1 METIQRQGTAPVG
14 RLLLEY
20 SLPAI
25 GGFLASALYQVVD
38 RVLVGRGVGTEAMA
52 AVTCA
57 YPLTMLAL
65 GVGLWLGTG
74 AGNQISTFLGQGKT
88 EEAERVLGQ
97 SLRLGLFAGSALA
110 AGLVVFA
117 RPLLRM
123 CSAEGAVLE
132 LAVPFLRIIAPG
144 QIVLIMLL
152 SMGSIIRTQGR
163 PGLSLAFMAGG
174 NVVNAGLAAF
184 AIYGLEL
191 GVAGVAAA
199 TTLAVVLSFSAQIS
213 FVQSRF
219 SHLHIR
225 RRFLVQD
232 APLARSIL
240 KLGAP
245 ILFMQLLGSVVFL
258 SANHG
263 AAAAGGPRG
272 VAAIG
277 VFSTVSMLL
286 VYPPLGVAQ
295 ALQPLVAFNRGAQ
308 KLERVRALLGRA
320 LLIAFAMSAS
330 SALLVSALPGP
341 VAALFTRTD
350 APLVELVR
358 EGLPL
363 YMLSVAV
370 VSIPLTAA
378 HYFLAVHQARAAG
391 LLLLGRQLLSIPL
404 LLLLPRLFGFPG
416 LYYAPVLTD
425 LPFALL
431 GAVMLRREWRV
442 LGEHMRQARVTA
454 GEPERAGVS
463 PALPVAR
470 AEGPSR

>member
-14 RLLLEY
+14 TLLLQY

-38 RVLVGRGVGTEAMA
+38 RILVGRGVGTLAMA

-97 SLRLGLFAGSALA
+97 SLRLGLFIGSALA
-110 AGLVVFA
+110 AALVVFA
-117 RPLLRM
+117 RPLLRL
-123 CSAEGAVLE
+123 CSAEGEVLE
-132 LAVPFLRIIAPG
+132 LAVPFLRSIAPG
-144 QIVLIMLL
+144 QICLIMLL

-174 NVVNAGLAAF
+174 NVVNALLAAL
-184 AIYGLEL
+184 AIYGFGL

-199 TTLAVVLSFSAQIS
+199 TTLAVSLSFASQVW

-225 RRFLVQD
+225 RRFLAKD
-232 APLARSIL
+232 APLAGSIL

-245 ILFMQLLGSVVFL
+245 ILFMQLLGSLVFL
-258 SANHG
+258 TANHG
-263 AAAAGGPRG
+263 ASLAGARG

-277 VFSTVSMLL
+277 VFNTVSMLL

-320 LLIAFAMSAS
+320 LVLALAMSAG
-330 SALLVSALPGP
+330 SALVVSALPGP

-363 YMLSVAV
+363 FMLSVAV

-404 LLLLPRLFGFPG
+404 LLLLPRLFGFRG

-425 LPFALL
+425 LPFALV

-442 LGEHMRQARVTA
+442 LGERMREASLTA
-454 GEPERAGVS
+454 PEPEAAAGLS
-463 PALPVAR
+463 PAIPAAP
-470 AEGPSR
+470 AEGSSS